1 MDILRVG
8 DLIRWKNPL
17 YIVENGREKQVATWH
32 HAIVTDISGGIRPF
46 DKPEGAYL
54 TLMLIGVSHSGR
66 RLELPA
72 EMFFEIG
79 QIQKSAFGKW
89 VCTAGI

>member
-1 MDILRVG
+1 MDVLRVG

-17 YIVENGREKQVATWH
+17 YIIENGREKQVATWH
-32 HAIVTDISGGIRPF
+32 HALVAKISREFLPF
-46 DKPEGAYL
+46 DNTDGAHI
-54 TLMLIGVSHSGR
+54 TLMLIGVSSSGQK
-66 RLELPA
+66 LELPV

-89 VCTAGI
+89 VYATRI